1 MENYNNAT
9 FELGMILLRLSSENY
24 KLCETQ
30 KIEDSCGN
38 IYKHIFKSPTDNH
51 IKSIIIDE
59 HNKKFK
65 YEIDSVIVKVISNN
79 SKT

>member
-24 KLCETQ
+24 KLCEIQ
-30 KIEDSCGN
+30 KLEEN
-38 IYKHIFKSPTDNH
+38 VYKHIFKSPTENH

-59 HNKKFK
+59 HDKKFK